1 KVLALDG
8 TVIGIEMFHKTL
20 DTAEKGDNVG
30 IQIDTDGSMKDK
42 VQRGASVVKIGSRL
56 KPVKYVTGTVYSDPK
71 SRHTTMSE
79 DNIFQYYVGTT
90 DYSASFVTLNGAYND
105 ERIFPDETRHG
116 VVIEFIKP
124 VMAYQG
130 QEIAIRGG
138 GQTYGTFTVT
148 GAPRS
153 VQ

>member
-1 KVLALDG
+1 MVPEPTSLPVNPL
-8 TVIGIEMFHKTL
+8 
-20 DTAEKGDNVG
+20 GDEFLLNVEDVFL
-30 IQIDTDGSMKDK
+30 I
-42 VQRGASVVKIGSRL
+42 
-56 KPVKYVTGTVYSDPK
+56 TGTVYSDPK

-116 VVIEFIKP
+116 VVIEFNKP
-124 VMAYQG
+124 VMVYQG

-138 GQTYGTFTVT
+138 GMTYGTFTVT
-148 GAPRS
+148 GAPRNLK
-153 VQ
+153 